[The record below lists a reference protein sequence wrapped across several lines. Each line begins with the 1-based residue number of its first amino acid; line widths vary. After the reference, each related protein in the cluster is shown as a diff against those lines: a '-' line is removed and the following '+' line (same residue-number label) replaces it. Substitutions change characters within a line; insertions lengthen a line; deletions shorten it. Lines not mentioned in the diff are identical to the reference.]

1 MAPASGQW
9 AWMATVAAEELAKLE
24 DAHPG
29 RSLGPLKAELG
40 RIIAD
45 PGWDDDD
52 AVPLAFLGVGVPS
65 SSQSQS
71 QPAAPPD
78 LTPLTQGTYTR
89 IRPCAFAACYYP
101 LMVVLARPAESSTE
115 KRKWVGGGAAVD
127 REKQR
132 KRRRRKTEAQPRA
145 KKDRA
150 DMLIERAEEYLK
162 MIRAVKHSL
171 RPCSED

>member
-78 LTPLTQGTYTR
+78 LTPLTQ
-89 IRPCAFAACYYP
+89 
-101 LMVVLARPAESSTE
+101 ESSTE